1 MFHFCDKNVRFS
13 LEGTSRFCGMPIAKA
28 EGMLGSE
35 LNLLSCNIL
44 PPKRGEYLEA
54 TVAYIRKTFLG
65 EGEGA
70 LKMVAS
76 RFFLGNR
83 GEF

>member
-1 MFHFCDKNVRFS
+1 VKVL
-13 LEGTSRFCGMPIAKA
+13 LEGASRFCGMVIAMG
-28 EGMLGSE
+28 EDMLGSE
-35 LNLLSCNIL
+35 LNISNCNIL

-70 LKMVAS
+70 LKKMVAS
-76 RFFLGNR
+76 RFF
-83 GEF
+83 